1 MEGFTVGYLDKLI
14 IRWENS
20 ALELRDAER
29 LITLLI
35 ADREVNSGQVQLP
48 VNGEVWSAI
57 VAYVTYHEED
67 INLGIDDYGE
77 LKPVWDHFNRN
88 S

>member
-1 MEGFTVGYLDKLI
+1 MGYLDKLI

-29 LITLLI
+29 IITLLI

-57 VAYVTYHEED
+57 TDYIISHESDIEAYVND
-67 INLGIDDYGE
+67 FGD
-77 LKPVWDHFNRN
+77 LKPVWDYFNRN